1 MRDFEWGR
9 IYPDFSASTLQA
21 KIDITTAFCSED
33 ISMSSGPKTS
43 YNGKNW
49 CGTVNNL
56 QADAW
61 LQAGPEAWLRHVWE
75 LKICTYLVG
84 QLEEA
89 PSTGHQHIQCF
100 LQLKNPQRM
109 SWLGNHLGKEIHWEP
124 MKGSS
129 EEASEYCKKEE
140 TRVLGP

>member
-1 MRDFEWGR
+1 MRDFEWER

-43 YNGKNW
+43 YNDKNW

-61 LQAGPEAWLRHVWE
+61 LQAGPEAWLKHV
-75 LKICTYLVG
+75 
-84 QLEEA
+84 
-89 PSTGHQHIQCF
+89 
-100 LQLKNPQRM
+100 
-109 SWLGNHLGKEIHWEP
+109 
-124 MKGSS
+124 
-129 EEASEYCKKEE
+129 
-140 TRVLGP
+140 